1 MSRPCFILNIFL
13 YVHSI
18 KRSLYRLLLTR
29 LDYCIFLTG
38 ALIMMTVLLFKR
50 VGTLQL
56 SSYGITE
63 ITDSYA
69 AGVFDYLRLY
79 T

>member
-18 KRSLYRLLLTR
+18 KKKFVLIFIDQVRL
-29 LDYCIFLTG
+29 FAFVTG
-38 ALIMMTVLLFKR
+38 VLIMMTVLLFKR

-56 SSYGITE
+56 SSYGIKV
-63 ITDSYA
+63 ITSY
-69 AGVFDYLRLY
+69 VW
-79 T
+79 